1 MLINLFSSRDVNNAP
16 KCWVDLQNDHIIVLT
31 DLKYVY
37 FVCQRLAYIKENQ
50 TLLIDDEV
58 SKALWNSKCSGLFIK
73 SFRRHKWPKN
83 KVQWLDLVFHL
94 WQLLIGLPLTRT
106 IDVHYKI
113 IVKYFKPHLNF
124 SWNYSWFI

>member
-1 MLINLFSSRDVNNAP
+1 MLINLFSFRDVNNAP
-16 KCWVDLQNDHIIVLT
+16 KCWVDLHNEHIIVLT

-37 FVCQRLAYIKENQ
+37 FVCQRLAYMKENQ

-58 SKALWNSKCSGLFIK
+58 SKAFWNSKCSGLFI
-73 SFRRHKWPKN
+73 RRHKWSKN

-113 IVKYFKPHLNF
+113 IVKYFKPHLSF
-124 SWNYSWFI
+124 SPNYFWFI